1 MSDNRL
7 NRRQAML
14 LAGRSLAGTAL
25 AALAGYLGLA
35 SLRLGG
41 DGNSRTANSLCTGCR
56 GRGDCPS
63 ALLGAVSVSNGGHV
77 DHPQANCVAA
87 SATGADT
94 RAGG

>member
-1 MSDNRL
+1 MSDSRL

-25 AALAGYLGLA
+25 AALAVYLGWA
-35 SLRLGG
+35 SRRRGG

-56 GRGDCPS
+56 GRGVC
-63 ALLGAVSVSNGGHV
+63 GHV
-77 DHPQANCVAA
+77 DRPQKDCIAA
-87 SATGADT
+87 TPTGADI

>member
-1 MSDNRL
+1 MSDSRL

-35 SLRLGG
+35 SLHRGG

-56 GRGDCPS
+56 GRGDC
-63 ALLGAVSVSNGGHV
+63 GHV